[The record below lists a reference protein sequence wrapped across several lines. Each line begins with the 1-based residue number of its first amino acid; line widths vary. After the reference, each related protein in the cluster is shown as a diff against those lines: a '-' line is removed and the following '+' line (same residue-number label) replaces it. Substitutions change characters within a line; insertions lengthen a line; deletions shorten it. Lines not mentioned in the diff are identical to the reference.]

1 MSNEEQNG
9 NFAKP
14 MLNAVAVKL
23 SKAQSELIK
32 AMQEGI
38 ICHYLQG
45 IEARCFLARTGKNI
59 SWATIYKLEQNGL
72 VERNDKYVVLTEQ
85 GRSYCI

>member
-1 MSNEEQNG
+1 MIMAEE
-9 NFAKP
+9 P
-14 MLNAVAVKL
+14 TTIKL
-23 SKAQSELIK
+23 SKTQSELIK

-45 IEARCFLARTGKNI
+45 IDARCFLARTGKNI
-59 SWATIYKLEQNGL
+59 SWATIYKLQQIGL
-72 VERNDKYVVLTEQ
+72 IERNDKYIVLTEQ